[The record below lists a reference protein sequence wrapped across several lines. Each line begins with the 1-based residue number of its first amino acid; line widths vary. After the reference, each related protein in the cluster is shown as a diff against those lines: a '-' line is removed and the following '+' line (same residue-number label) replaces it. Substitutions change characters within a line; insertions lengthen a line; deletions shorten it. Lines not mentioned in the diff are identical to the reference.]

1 MEDVPGVHCL
11 SYHRFIENKLQRDV
25 KGTFWQIFCFKLR
38 HEKPDSAV
46 PDIYVFMF
54 KIYMLLFLALA
65 TSFGGR

>member
-1 MEDVPGVHCL
+1 MLKVNFDRYFVL
-11 SYHRFIENKLQRDV
+11 Y
-25 KGTFWQIFCFKLR
+25 KLR

-54 KIYMLLFLALA
+54 KIYMLLILALA

>member
-1 MEDVPGVHCL
+1 MLKVNFDR
-11 SYHRFIENKLQRDV
+11 Y
-25 KGTFWQIFCFKLR
+25 KLR

-54 KIYMLLFLALA
+54 KIYMLLILALA